1 MNSMTG
7 DSKVFLDS
15 NILLYLIDKDGTKKE
30 RVQQLLRP
38 DFFISTQVIS
48 ENINVCLK
56 KLKLSKETSFQ
67 HAKGLLDRFIVL
79 TIEKRTI
86 SLCLEISTKYQL
98 SYWDSLI
105 IATAIEGNCDLLYSE
120 DLQHNLSINKKIT
133 IINSFSV

>member
-7 DSKVFLDS
+7 DSKVFLNS
-15 NILLYLIDKDGTKKE
+15 NVLLYLIDKDGTKKE

-86 SLCLEISTKYQL
+86 SLCLDIST
-98 SYWDSLI
+98 STS
-105 IATAIEGNCDLLYSE
+105 
-120 DLQHNLSINKKIT
+120 
-133 IINSFSV
+133 